1 MITTFK
7 VEISLNLSIFLG
19 YIYCNLQIVVS
30 AKNNNKIVE
39 SRGLVNT
46 SYMSINYIKY
56 KLRKPEL
63 IKLQLCGLNILE
75 LWVEGLGSYF
85 IGKGKWASYMP
96 SIFNL
101 TVSVGDTCDLT
112 EEIFNCGMFINNIT
126 LVVKSD
132 KRKKKDFVSLNFL
145 DRYT

>member
-1 MITTFK
+1 
-7 VEISLNLSIFLG
+7 
-19 YIYCNLQIVVS
+19 
-30 AKNNNKIVE
+30 
-39 SRGLVNT
+39 
-46 SYMSINYIKY
+46 
-56 KLRKPEL
+56 
-63 IKLQLCGLNILE
+63 
-75 LWVEGLGSYF
+75 
-85 IGKGKWASYMP
+85 MP